1 MKNYFKDFQERF
13 NFDDGSRV
21 RSYYI
26 GFRTDKF
33 ESDTQTK
40 KKEMPKTYQIEFK
53 EQESIFDSVC
63 ADCPAQYASQNET
76 PQQKWEKV
84 KTKLSALDTSQIHYV
99 KVPENHIVVDF
110 DIPDETGN

>member
-1 MKNYFKDFQERF
+1 MYKNYCDEVKVGYPLSRRAFQEELKNYFKDFQERF

-40 KKEMPKTYQIEFK
+40 KKRDTKTYQIEFK

-63 ADCPAQYASQNET
+63 ADCLAQYASA
-76 PQQKWEKV
+76 K
-84 KTKLSALDTSQIHYV
+84 
-99 KVPENHIVVDF
+99 
-110 DIPDETGN
+110 